1 MSGTG
6 SLFSGGAKGAPLA
19 ERLRPKTLDEVVG
32 QGHLFAQ
39 GSLLQSALETGHV
52 PNLILWGPPG
62 CGKTTL
68 ARLIA
73 EKSASFFVSVSAIFT
88 GTADLKKIFEEAQAR
103 LRVGQKTLLFVDEIH
118 RFNRAQQDT
127 FLAHLEDGRLT
138 LVGATT
144 ENPSFELNGALLSR
158 SHVLTLKRLEAV
170 DLDVLAKRCEEAWG
184 LTLTFEED
192 ARALLFQ
199 MADGDGRALIHMMEA
214 LLRAHHKQDAP
225 LTQETLLAR
234 LPKRASLYDKG
245 RDGHY
250 SLISALHKSIRGSDV
265 NAALYWF
272 ARMLEGGEDPLYLGR
287 RLLRMASEDIGLA
300 DPNALSQAVA
310 AVDVFERL
318 GSPEGELALA
328 QVVIYLA
335 TAPKSNAAYVA
346 YGRARDLAKRAG
358 SLPPPAFA
366 VNAPTRLMQTQGYGE
381 GYLYD
386 HDQEDAFSGQ
396 NYFPDA
402 LPRETLYDPKD
413 YGFERELRKRL
424 DFWHKKRQE
433 KGGGA

>member
-1 MSGTG
+1 M
-6 SLFSGGAKGAPLA
+6 
-19 ERLRPKTLDEVVG
+19 G
-32 QGHLFAQ
+32 QSHLFTP
-39 GSLLQSALETGHV
+39 GSLLQSALETGQI

-118 RFNRAQQDT
+118 RFNRTQQDT

-144 ENPSFELNGALLSR
+144 ENPSFELNSALLSR
-158 SHVLTLKRLEAV
+158 SHVLTLARLESQ
-170 DLDVLAKRCEEAWG
+170 DLETLRQRCEESYG
-184 LTLTFEED
+184 VQLTFEDEAKD
-192 ARALLFQ
+192 LLFQ

-214 LLRAHHKQDAP
+214 LLRARRDGDEP
-225 LTQETLLAR
+225 LTEKALLAR

-287 RLLRMASEDIGLA
+287 RLMRMASEDIGLA
-300 DPNALSQAVA
+300 DPHAMVQAVA

-346 YGRARDLAKRAG
+346 FGRARDLAKRAG

-366 VNAPTRLMQTQGYGE
+366 VNASTRLMKEQGYGE
-381 GYLYD
+381 GYRYD
-386 HDQEDAFSGQ
+386 HDEEDAFSGQ

-402 LPRETLYDPKD
+402 LGREALYDPKD

-424 DFWHKKRQE
+424 DFWHKKRLE
-433 KGGGA
+433 KSGNRSG